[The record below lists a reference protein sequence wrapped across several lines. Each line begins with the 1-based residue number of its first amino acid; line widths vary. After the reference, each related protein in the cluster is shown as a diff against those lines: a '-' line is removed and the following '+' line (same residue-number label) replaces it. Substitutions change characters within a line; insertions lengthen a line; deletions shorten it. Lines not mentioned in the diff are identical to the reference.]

1 MQLGINNRHR
11 RLVIVFFYKG
21 WPGLFS
27 FIFGHSMKPNNFTT
41 NNVKNIHPVPG
52 SELTTYQ
59 LGIPKHSDIF
69 LKMCQ
74 PRPLLCLCLF
84 LSTSILQKKMLT
96 SGGFERGSSELKTR
110 MLTTSP
116 LPRHYL
122 HSDTFYKLLKQRIN
136 SNEFIIGK
144 IT

>member
-1 MQLGINNRHR
+1 
-11 RLVIVFFYKG
+11 
-21 WPGLFS
+21 
-27 FIFGHSMKPNNFTT
+27 MKPNNFTT

-52 SELTTYQ
+52 FELTTYQ
-59 LGIPKHSDIF
+59 LGIPKHNDIF

-96 SGGFERGSSELKTR
+96 SGGIERGSSELKTR

-116 LPRHYL
+116 LPRTYTAIPFISYLNKESIPSKLNLKLAKLRREHY
-122 HSDTFYKLLKQRIN
+122 
-136 SNEFIIGK
+136 G
-144 IT
+144 ITYWQDCFEYNFNVFNAPPPF